1 MRGFEL
7 RVGEHV
13 VLSRFHARLSKSV
26 HESEHSMYA
35 FSVENS
41 IHASLTERIV
51 NATSQLCEETLRR
64 EEGNETHDSESIR
77 NVAKENEWEK
87 SRVNALNKSFLDC
100 ILEVKKRN
108 CIEDANDDESSM
120 IDDEF
125 FDCASPEHADDMNI
139 ENFLV
144 DGHRYL
150 KIPNDIKCDNLCLE
164 VKFISISNDF
174 IFEIEK
180 VLERYQIKIIKSLN
194 ENYIRSLFKY
204 NEIELSLMAHKTQLG
219 YNENEVYLIPKNP
232 KKSGFFEKFFQLFS

>member
-1 MRGFEL
+1 MIGIRNYS
-7 RVGEHV
+7 V
-13 VLSRFHARLSKSV
+13 VLLSAGIGRRLGKLGTTTPKSLLEV
-26 HESEHSMYA
+26 NNISLI
-35 FSVENS
+35 EN
-41 IHASLTERIV
+41 ILTE
-51 NATSQLCEETLRR
+51 AKDLF
-64 EEGNETHDSESIR
+64 
-77 NVAKENEWEK
+77 KENYQDQK
-87 SRVNALNKSFLDC
+87 
-100 ILEVKKRN
+100 I
-108 CIEDANDDESSM
+108 I
-120 IDDEF
+120 
-125 FDCASPEHADDMNI
+125 HMNI